1 MKNRTRILMAAIVGA
16 GLMAAPL
23 CSLAGSANSTGLTP
37 EKLVAE
43 HIKSLGGADLLSA
56 VHTHAFVGSSD
67 VDFIQGMSG
76 SIKGGSAM
84 IAADG
89 KKTAIVLKFGSVDY
103 PQEYFSFNGE
113 DVSVGYIAPGQRSP
127 LADFIF
133 RFPGIMKKGFLG
145 GTLSLGWPLLD
156 KDGDFGK
163 LKFSVEK
170 VEGKELY
177 QLEWPKSTLGN
188 VRIRMF
194 FEPETFRHVRTEY
207 DVRIKGDVSVQS
219 ESQYLGSM
227 GETSEDSDTPGFSNI
242 MRKDMLPDSI
252 YRLVEKFED
261 YKKVSGMMLPHK
273 YSLEYS
279 LEGQGHS
286 FIGNWTINATKF
298 VFNNKLDPKIFEAQK

>member
-1 MKNRTRILMAAIVGA
+1 MRRRTRITMMAVLGTALLAV
-16 GLMAAPL
+16 PL
-23 CSLAGSANSTGLTP
+23 CSLAGSPSTQGLTP
-37 EKLVAE
+37 EALVAQ
-43 HIKSLGGADLLSA
+43 HIKSLGGTDLLSS
-56 VHTHAFVGSSD
+56 VHTHAFVGNSD
-67 VDFIQGMSG
+67 VEFIQGMTG

-89 KKTAIVLKFGSVDY
+89 KKTAIVLKYRSVDY
-103 PQEYFSFNGE
+103 PQEYFSFDGE
-113 DVSVGYIAPGQRSP
+113 NVSVGHIAPGQRSP

-156 KDGDFGK
+156 KEGDFGK
-163 LKFSVEK
+163 LKYSLEK

-207 DVRIKGDVSVQS
+207 DVRIQEDVSVQS
-219 ESQYLGSM
+219 DSQYLGNM
-227 GETSEDSDTPGFSNI
+227 GVTSEDSDTAGYSNI
-242 MRKDMLPDSI
+242 LRNDMIPDSI

-273 YSLEYS
+273 YTLEYS